1 MLPDS
6 DAATLSH
13 GVGLRRLALGLF
25 QGLAL
30 FLMFKAVEQKV
41 WPATNLATY
50 QALLLPLLFAPL
62 AAIHAISHLPRRV
75 LAAWLGIIILVCA
88 LVGFFDGLR
97 VGGALSQQT
106 WEPALILFGTAV
118 GLFIAEALVL
128 AANTEGKRIAHYAVY
143 FDAAW
148 KHGIQVAAA
157 AGFVGA
163 LWLLLFLGSRLF
175 ELIKLTFLSDLIE
188 QAWFAIPIT
197 AMALAV
203 AIHHTDV
210 RHSLV
215 RGIRTLA
222 LTLLSWL
229 LPLLGLIVAGFLL
242 SLPFTGLQPLWETN
256 FAAAFVLMI
265 AGALIIL
272 INAAYQD
279 GLPDTRAHTAL
290 HWVMT
295 VAAVLPA
302 PLIAIAAYA
311 LTLRV
316 QEYGWTAERVY
327 ALACIAVGAC
337 YGIGYIAAAVRPA
350 HRLKTIEN
358 ANVFTS
364 FVVIGVLLA
373 LLTPI
378 ADPVR
383 IAVGSQTARLAA
395 GKISAEAFDYKYLRF
410 EGGRYGAQALARMQ
424 AGEFKIAG
432 VSERAAQAMALV
444 EPFGAEPAEAKD
456 LALNVT
462 IADGREIPATFLTQ
476 DWGSAEKRDVLPGC
490 LRQRGE
496 KCEIFLLDLNGDA
509 VDEIILISD
518 SPGWLPTVF
527 LREDEAWAR
536 AGTLPRRLACADL
549 RARLRAG
556 EARVLPARINDLE
569 IGGLRMDAA
578 GVEETDSGHC

>member
-1 MLPDS
+1 MLPDEYPS
-6 DAATLSH
+6 TLTR
-13 GVGLRRLALGLF
+13 GAGLTRLAIGLF

-30 FLMFKAVEQKV
+30 FLMFKAVEHQV
-41 WPATNLATY
+41 WPATTLATY
-50 QALLLPLLFAPL
+50 QALLVPLLFAPL
-62 AAIHAISHLPRRV
+62 AAIHAVSHLPRRA
-75 LAAWLGIIILVCA
+75 LAMWLGIIILVCV
-88 LVGFFDGLR
+88 LVGLFDGLR
-97 VGGALSQQT
+97 VSGALSQET
-106 WEPALILFGTAV
+106 WEPGPILFATAV

-128 AANTEGKRIAHYAVY
+128 AGVNEGKPIASYAVY

-175 ELIKLTFLSDLIE
+175 ELIKLSFLKDLIE

-229 LPLLGLIVAGFLL
+229 LPLLALIVAGFLL
-242 SLPFTGLQPLWETN
+242 SLPFTGLEPLWETN
-256 FAAAFVLMI
+256 FATGFVLMI

-279 GLPDTRAHTAL
+279 GLPDTRAPTAL

-295 VAAVLPA
+295 VAAALPA

-316 QEYGWTAERVY
+316 QQYGWTAERVY
-327 ALACIAVGAC
+327 ALACIVVGAC
-337 YGIGYIAAAVRPA
+337 YSAGYIAAAARPKQ
-350 HRLKTIEN
+350 RLKTIET
-358 ANVFTS
+358 ANIFTS
-364 FVVIGVLLA
+364 FVVIGVFLA
-373 LLTPI
+373 LFTPI

-383 IAVGSQTARLAA
+383 IAVSSQTARLAE

-410 EGGRYGAQALARMQ
+410 EGGRYGAAALARMEG
-424 AGEFKIAG
+424 GEFKIAG
-432 VSERAAQAMALV
+432 VPERAAQAAALV
-444 EPFGAEPAEAKD
+444 ERFGAEPAAPKD
-456 LALNVT
+456 LALNLT
-462 IADGREIPATFLTQ
+462 IAGGREIPTDFLSQ
-476 DWGSAEKRDVLPGC
+476 DWGEAEKRAFLPGC
-490 LRQRGE
+490 LQHRGE
-496 KCEIFLLDLNGDA
+496 KCEVFLLDLNGDA
-509 VDEIILISD
+509 AEEIIVFSD
-518 SPGWLPTVF
+518 LPGWPPAVF
-527 LREDEAWAR
+527 LKENQGWSRV
-536 AGTLPRRLACADL
+536 GTLPQRLACPDL
-549 RARLRAG
+549 RERLRAG
-556 EARVLPARINDLE
+556 DVRVLPARLNDLE
-569 IGGLRMDAA
+569 IGGVRM
-578 GVEETDSGHC
+578 GIVGREEGDSGHC